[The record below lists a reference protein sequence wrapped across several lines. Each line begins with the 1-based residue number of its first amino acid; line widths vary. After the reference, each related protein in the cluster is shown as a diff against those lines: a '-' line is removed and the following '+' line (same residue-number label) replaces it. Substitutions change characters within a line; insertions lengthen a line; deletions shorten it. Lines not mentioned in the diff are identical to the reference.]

1 MKQGWNTQPFAHMVD
16 IKVHNL
22 LQMNE
27 EYITPLHNKLLD
39 IVTSVGDEQKKLS
52 NVQADMTNWTMHTKY
67 EEFEKLGNIV
77 RILLAQDTLPTSE
90 NEAVQSKHKYVIR
103 EMWGAIYHKN
113 DYTIKHWHWPCT
125 WSFGYYLKTSE
136 TTPPIVFHNAIQGSS
151 VGNISYNPKTG
162 DLIIF
167 PSEIYHEVPVQ
178 KTNEKRIMIAGN
190 LQIK

>member
-1 MKQGWNTQPFAHMVD
+1 
-16 IKVHNL
+16 
-22 LQMNE
+22 
-27 EYITPLHNKLLD
+27 
-39 IVTSVGDEQKKLS
+39 
-52 NVQADMTNWTMHTKY
+52 MTNWTMHTKY

-167 PSEIYHEVPVQ
+167 PSWLKHGSNQDQNFY
-178 KTNEKRIMIAGN
+178 KN
-190 LQIK
+190 LNQLSFDCHRQSPNQFVWLKHPILRS